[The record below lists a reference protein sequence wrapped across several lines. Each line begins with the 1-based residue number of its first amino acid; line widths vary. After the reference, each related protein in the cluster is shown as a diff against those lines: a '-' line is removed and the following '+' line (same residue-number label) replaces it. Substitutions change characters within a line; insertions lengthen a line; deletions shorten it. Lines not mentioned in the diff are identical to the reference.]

1 MSTTGL
7 FTKHPKKIL
16 LFLVICM
23 LFYGSSLA
31 GEADVIKVDVKKSR
45 KGSFG
50 FSVTVQHADTGWDH
64 YANKWDIVGEK
75 DVVYGTR
82 ILHHPHVGE
91 QPFTRGLYGIKI
103 PDSVKNVTIRAHDSV
118 HEYGGKVVKVELP

>member
-1 MSTTGL
+1 MIFSL
-7 FTKHPKKIL
+7 
-16 LFLVICM
+16 

-31 GEADVIKVDVKKSR
+31 GEADVIKVDVKKNK

-50 FSVTVQHADTGWDH
+50 FSVTVFHEDTGWDH
-64 YANKWDIVGEK
+64 YANKWDILGEK

-91 QPFTRGLYGIKI
+91 QPFTRSLSGIEI
-103 PDSVKNVTIRAHDSV
+103 PAKVKSVTIRAHDSV
-118 HEYGGKVVKVELP
+118 HGYGGKVITVELP